1 MFLSNFFSTLSIALA
16 VSASSL
22 VLHEH
27 RNVPPPGFKSNGPVP
42 DSHMLTLRLG
52 LASNNIAG
60 LKDKLQSIS
69 TPGNPD
75 FRQWLSQDEI
85 KSFVAPSA
93 DTVNAVNSFASTN
106 GLRSSVISPY
116 GDWISVTLPASQA
129 NKLFGAQF
137 TNFTH
142 TDRPNPITRTLSV
155 SLPSELAGHVDVV
168 HPSTAFTTNARLGR
182 SIRFDMPKRKRD
194 ATAPAD
200 CDTSDPNNKMTP
212 ACLQALYNIPTT
224 PATQQNNALLV
235 TGYGNE
241 WASIADLQA
250 FMKQFRPDLPSGA
263 NQTFLT
269 LSVDGGINPQL
280 PGTAG
285 VEAQIDVEY
294 AAGIASEVPLQF
306 LTVGGQDD
314 LPTGFLATVSF
325 LVSTQQPPTVVT
337 TSYADN
343 ESGFGASL
351 ATKIC
356 DGYAAATAR
365 GISLLYAS
373 GDGGVT
379 GGQDRGLNCGKF
391 IPVFPGTCPY
401 VTAVGSTIG
410 FNPEVAVNFT
420 GGGFSDVFPQ
430 PSYQSDAVAKF
441 LQTLPANSTGD
452 FNKTGRGYP
461 DVSIQGWNFL
471 VRADTSDITI
481 SGTSLSSPSF
491 AALISLVNDQLLAA
505 GKPALGYLNPFLYA
519 NPSVFND
526 ITIGHNSG
534 FECPADSAAFDAVEG
549 WDPLS
554 GLGTPD
560 FLRLLAAALG

>member
-1 MFLSNFFSTLSIALA
+1 MFFSGLLSTLSIALA
-16 VSASSL
+16 VSASNL
-22 VLHEH
+22 VLHEE
-27 RNVPPPGFKSNGPVP
+27 RKATPPGFKSVGRVP
-42 DSHMLTLRLG
+42 DNHMLTLRFG

-60 LKDKLQSIS
+60 LQDKLLSIS
-69 TPGNPD
+69 TPGSSE

-93 DTVNAVNSFASTN
+93 DTLNAVNSFASAN
-106 GLRSSVISPY
+106 GLKTS
-116 GDWISVTLPASQA
+116 A
-129 NKLFGAQF
+129 NKLFGATF

-142 TDRPNPITRTLSV
+142 ANLTNPITRTLSI

-168 HPSTAFTTNARLGR
+168 HPSTAFTTPKARRGR
-182 SIRFDMPKRKRD
+182 SFRFDIPKRKRD
-194 ATAPAD
+194 ATAPAN
-200 CDTSDPNNKMTP
+200 CDTSDPNNSITP

-235 TGYGNE
+235 TGYGLQ
-241 WASIADLQA
+241 WAEIADLQT

-269 LSVDGGINPQL
+269 FTIDGGINPQF
-280 PGTAG
+280 PDAAG
-285 VEAQIDVEY
+285 LEAQLDIEY
-294 AAGIASEVPLQF
+294 TAGIASEVPLQF
-306 LTVGGQDD
+306 LSVGGGVD
-314 LPTGFLATVSF
+314 LGTGFLDTTSF
-325 LVSTQQPPTVVT
+325 LASAQQPPTVVT

-343 ESGFGASL
+343 ESNFGASL
-351 ATKIC
+351 TRKIC

-373 GDGGVT
+373 GDGGVN
-379 GGQDRGLNCGKF
+379 GNHDAASGCGLF

-401 VTAVGSTIG
+401 VTALRNLICSI
-410 FNPEVAVNFT
+410 EVAINFT
-420 GGGFSDVFPQ
+420 GGMFSNIFPQ

-441 LQTLPANSTGD
+441 LQTLPAD
-452 FNKTGRGYP
+452 FPGHFNHTGRGYP
-461 DVSIQGWNFL
+461 DVSLQGWNFL
-471 VRADTSDITI
+471 VGVDDSII
-481 SGTSLSSPSF
+481 EVGGTSASSPTV
-491 AALISLVNDQLLAA
+491 AAMVALVNDQLLAA
-505 GKPALGYLNPFLYA
+505 GKPVLGFLNPFLYA

-526 ITIGHNSG
+526 ITMGHNSG
-534 FECPADSAAFDAVEG
+534 FACSEDTAAFDAIEG